1 MAIDINTITIRNHI
15 VFALVMRRKK
25 LAIKCLERILNK
37 KIADLQYIESEKTV
51 EVSAQVHGVRL
62 DVYCE
67 NEESVYNIELQAYQ
81 TEDIPKRSRY
91 YQDMMDMI
99 LLEKSDEYET
109 LKKNIVIF
117 ICTFDPFKQGRHI
130 YTFENRC
137 VQDTELRLNDE
148 TTKIIL
154 NTKGKKDDIP
164 KPLKCF
170 LDYIETGETID
181 EYTKELDGAVKEVR
195 TDKKWRKTILTEEMV
210 LRDCAK
216 VAMEN
221 GYAKGLEEGH
231 AKGLEEGHAKGL
243 EEGHAKGL
251 EEGHAKGLEEGHAKG
266 LEEGA
271 DNNRKET
278 ALRMLKA
285 NLAVDMIRIATGYT
299 EEEILALAKENV

>member
-216 VAMEN
+216 AARKVALEE
-221 GYAKGLEEGH
+221 GRAIGVEEGRAIGLEEGH
-231 AKGLEEGHAKGL
+231 VKGLK
-243 EEGHAKGL
+243 
-251 EEGHAKGLEEGHAKG
+251 
-266 LEEGA
+266 EGA
-271 DNNRKET
+271 DKNRRET

-285 NLAVDMIRIATGYT
+285 NIAVDVIQIATGYT

>member
-1 MAIDINTITIRNHI
+1 M
-15 VFALVMRRKK
+15 
-25 LAIKCLERILNK
+25 
-37 KIADLQYIESEKTV
+37 
-51 EVSAQVHGVRL
+51 
-62 DVYCE
+62 
-67 NEESVYNIELQAYQ
+67 
-81 TEDIPKRSRY
+81 
-91 YQDMMDMI
+91 
-99 LLEKSDEYET
+99 
-109 LKKNIVIF
+109 
-117 ICTFDPFKQGRHI
+117 
-130 YTFENRC
+130 
-137 VQDTELRLNDE
+137 
-148 TTKIIL
+148 KIIL
-154 NTKGKKDDIP
+154 NTKGEKDDIP

-231 AKGLEEGHAKGL
+231 AKGLEEG
-243 EEGHAKGL
+243 
-251 EEGHAKGLEEGHAKG
+251 
-266 LEEGA
+266 A

-285 NLAVDMIRIATGYT
+285 NIAVDVIQIATGYT

>member
-1 MAIDINTITIRNHI
+1 
-15 VFALVMRRKK
+15 
-25 LAIKCLERILNK
+25 
-37 KIADLQYIESEKTV
+37 
-51 EVSAQVHGVRL
+51 
-62 DVYCE
+62 
-67 NEESVYNIELQAYQ
+67 
-81 TEDIPKRSRY
+81 
-91 YQDMMDMI
+91 
-99 LLEKSDEYET
+99 
-109 LKKNIVIF
+109 
-117 ICTFDPFKQGRHI
+117 
-130 YTFENRC
+130 
-137 VQDTELRLNDE
+137 
-148 TTKIIL
+148 
-154 NTKGKKDDIP
+154 
-164 KPLKCF
+164 
-170 LDYIETGETID
+170 
-181 EYTKELDGAVKEVR
+181 
-195 TDKKWRKTILTEEMV
+195 LTEEMV

-221 GYAKGLEEGH
+221 GY